1 MAWQCIFH
9 DIPWHFMKFIATF
22 AACQWMSVDIH
33 GVLFDVILFQEKG
46 RKLSQAGGSYRWSY
60 HDLSKC
66 VQKCFSAILF
76 KYLMGFNGKG
86 DLYNRISSNLLSHVQ
101 SQSSTRIPTLSLL
114 SLYRRMLRR
123 LRRLLQWCWSSWW
136 TVTAHSCV
144 HKKHWRLVEAGH
156 GWSRLFIT

>member
-22 AACQWMSVDIH
+22 AACQWMSVDVSGYPWRPVWCH
-33 GVLFDVILFQEKG
+33 FVSGERPEALTG
-46 RKLSQAGGSYRWSY
+46 WGNYRWSY

-76 KYLMGFNGKG
+76 TEFPPGFQH
-86 DLYNRISSNLLSHVQ
+86 YRC
-101 SQSSTRIPTLSLL
+101 
-114 SLYRRMLRR
+114 YRRGMLRR

-144 HKKHWRLVEAGH
+144 HKKHWRLVTAGQDPEQRH
-156 GWSRLFIT
+156 FSVSLFIT